1 MILSK
6 NLLLKFLT
14 KKRKRDSGGGDVT
27 EAEFEKK
34 RKRQGR
40 TAWAS
45 KVNIDFIVDELRG
58 KNFRSYFCVPERVG
72 DPVFFEFG
80 EVVFGV
86 VLLDFF
92 NERAILTD
100 FLVFS

>member
-58 KNFRSYFCVPERVG
+58 KSFRSYFGIER
-72 DPVFFEFG
+72 DQCD
-80 EVVFGV
+80 
-86 VLLDFF
+86 LDDK
-92 NERAILTD
+92 NLRKKIKRR
-100 FLVFS
+100 